1 MRSPLRGATTACR
14 GEMEDLLLV
23 ESRGPVRVVT
33 LNNPRQLNV
42 LTRPMVEG
50 LHAMYSQAEKD
61 PNCLCVVL
69 RGAGEG
75 RALCAGGD
83 VRAVHDMRPAPGDPR
98 RAHAPIE
105 ALEFFE
111 TEYKM
116 NLFLS
121 LMSKPHVALIDGVVM
136 GGGCGV
142 SINGRFRVATERTIL
157 AMPECGIG
165 LVPDVGGTHFLSKM
179 PGEAGTCMALTGR
192 RVCGA
197 DARALGLATH
207 VVRSADLDKLVDSLA
222 EVLGEAGEGGAMTLV
237 DAVDDCLRGWERG
250 NAATELGAGD
260 LATHRALVERWF
272 AADTVEDIVAALSSS
287 VFTSSSSSSEQL
299 QQQQQQLAR
308 ELLAAMQASSPTSM
322 KVTLAALRLASPRCA
337 TTGPGVETPSQRPL
351 STLAECLRCELCMVA
366 ACLARDDFYEGVRAR
381 LVDKYKG
388 APPAWRPAELAGVSA
403 RDVRSFF
410 APETKEVEVVVRR
423 FEEAVG
429 LEAPGSKKV
438 GTEGLSPRL

>member
-1 MRSPLRGATTACR
+1 
-14 GEMEDLLLV
+14 MEDPLLV
-23 ESRGPVRVVT
+23 ETRGPVRVVT

-50 LHAMYSQAEKD
+50 LHALYSRAEED

-69 RGAGEG
+69 RGAGGG

-83 VRAVHDMRPAPGDPR
+83 VRAVHDMRPAPGDPQ

-111 TEYKM
+111 AEYEM
-116 NLFLS
+116 DLFLS
-121 LMSKPHVALIDGVVM
+121 RMSTPHVALIDGVVM

-142 SINGRFRVATERTIL
+142 SINGRFRVATERTML

-192 RVCGA
+192 RVRGA

-207 VVRSADLDKLVDSLA
+207 VVRSADLDDLVDSLA
-222 EVLGEAGEGGAMTLV
+222 EVLGGAGEGGAMTLV
-237 DAVDDCLRGWERG
+237 DAVDDCLRGWERW

-260 LATHRALVERWF
+260 LAAHRAIVERWF
-272 AADTVEDIVAALSSS
+272 AADAVEDIVAALSSS
-287 VFTSSSSSSEQL
+287 ASNSSSSSSSEQL

-322 KVTLAALRLASPRCA
+322 KVTLAALRLASPRPA
-337 TTGPGVETPSQRPL
+337 TTGPGLETPSQPPP
-351 STLAECLRCELCMVA
+351 STLAECLRRELCMVA

-381 LVDKYKG
+381 LVDKNKG
-388 APPAWRPAELAGVSA
+388 APPAWRPAELAGVTE

-410 APETKEVEVVVRR
+410 APETKEVEAVVGR
-423 FEEAVG
+423 FEAAVG
-429 LEAPGSKKV
+429 LEAPGSAEV